1 MLLQSKENHKK
12 KDTLQNGRKYLLM
25 KQLTRGLFPKYIKIA
40 HSAQYQRNN
49 QIKKWMDDLNRHFPK
64 EDTKKHKKIFNIT
77 N

>member
-1 MLLQSKENHKK
+1 
-12 KDTLQNGRKYLLM
+12 M